1 MRLQRVGHDLA
12 TEQQQPQM
20 PMSSLSFLILVTCAI
35 SFILL
40 SSLAR
45 GLSILL
51 IFSKK
56 QLWVSL
62 FLMIV
67 LVSHLVKTFFPQLSV
82 V

>member
-1 MRLQRVGHDLA
+1 MRLQRVGYDLA
-12 TEQQQPQM
+12 TEHQQQQM
-20 PMSSLSFLILVTCAI
+20 PMSSPSLETCAV

-51 IFSKK
+51 IFS
-56 QLWVSL
+56 VSL
-62 FLMIV
+62 FLRIL
-67 LVSHLVKTFFPQLSV
+67 LVCHLAKTFFPQVSV

>member
-12 TEQQQPQM
+12 TEEQQQM
-20 PMSSLSFLILVTCAI
+20 PMSSLSLLILVTCAI
-35 SFILL
+35 SCILL

-51 IFSKK
+51 IFSKN

-62 FLMIV
+62 FLRSL
-67 LVSHLVKTFFPQLSV
+67 LVCHLAKTFFPQLSV

>member
-12 TEQQQPQM
+12 TEHQQQQM
-20 PMSSLSFLILVTCAI
+20 PMSSPSLETCAV

-51 IFSKK
+51 IFSKH

-62 FLMIV
+62 FLRIL
-67 LVSHLVKTFFPQLSV
+67 LVCHLAKTFFPQVSV

>member
-12 TEQQQPQM
+12 TEHQQQQM
-20 PMSSLSFLILVTCAI
+20 PMSSPSLETCAV

-51 IFSKK
+51 IFS
-56 QLWVSL
+56 VSL
-62 FLMIV
+62 FLRIL
-67 LVSHLVKTFFPQLSV
+67 LVCHLAKTFFPQVSV